1 MDTLMKDSRKTTL
14 EMHTLL
20 LCGDAQFLGITRN
33 VLNQL
38 AVTPKIVGNCGS
50 ALALIQE
57 HEFDVIIVDWREIDN
72 LADFLCAVR
81 KSKLNQ
87 ECVLVAIMRDLLD
100 LRQAFAAGV
109 HFLIH
114 KPASA
119 VQIERCL
126 RAAYC
131 ATVARRRKQHREPV
145 RIEAMVSTRTR
156 PFAEATIVNLS
167 EGGVGLQIDAH
178 DDMAPVALSAGEE
191 IDLRFALPRSGEILH
206 TAGRVVW
213 ATARACGIRFHYIPD
228 DERLALEQW
237 MTACVERSLAELC
250 ERMRAACA

>member
-1 MDTLMKDSRKTTL
+1 MENLRKTTL

-20 LCGDAQFLGITRN
+20 LCADVQFLGITRN

-38 AVTPKIVGNCGS
+38 QVTPKIVGNCDA
-50 ALALIQE
+50 ALAMIQE

-72 LADFLCAVR
+72 LGEFLCALR
-81 KSKLNQ
+81 KSKLNH

-145 RIEAMVSTRTR
+145 RILATVSTRTQ
-156 PFAEATIVNLS
+156 PFTEAIITNLS
-167 EGGVGLQIDAH
+167 EGGMGLQTDPRNE
-178 DDMAPVALSAGEE
+178 MARVALSAGEE
-191 IDLRFALPRSGEILH
+191 LDIRFALPGGGEIIH
-206 TAGRVVW
+206 STARVVW
-213 ATARACGIRFHYIPD
+213 TTLHSCGVRFSYIPD
-228 DERLALEQW
+228 DEQLVLEQW
-237 MTACVERSLAELC
+237 MTACVERWLGELC
-250 ERMRAACA
+250 ERMRGVCA